1 MLHKSDIAY
10 IEQTVDK
17 LIKAYDI
24 QIPILD
30 IDSLIKTFGG
40 KIIERKNFAMG
51 TLSKKNDN
59 NFVIAIFPDNN
70 SIRRKIDLIRELGYL
85 FLCLGFRMNS
95 STWESVSLNRF
106 YSFNDLN
113 KYTMTDYF
121 TRCFLMPKKEFKDIF
136 QEYHGCIDD
145 IANYFQVSRFAVI
158 NRAKDLR
165 LKY

>member
-70 SIRRKIDLIRELGYL
+70 LIRRKIDLIRELGYL

-145 IANYFQVSRFAVI
+145 IANYFQVSRFVVI

>member
-24 QIPILD
+24 EIPILD
-30 IDSLIKTFGG
+30 IDNLIEIFGG

-51 TLSKKNDN
+51 TLSKKTEN
-59 NFVIAIFPDNN
+59 NFVIAIFPDDNL
-70 SIRRKIDLIRELGYL
+70 IRRKIDLVRELGYL

-95 STWESVSLNRF
+95 STWESVPLNRF

-113 KYTMTDYF
+113 KYTMADYF
-121 TRCFLMPKKEFKDIF
+121 TRCFLMPKKEFIDAF
-136 QEYHGCIDD
+136 QKYHGYIDD
-145 IANYFQVSRFAVI
+145 IANYFQVSKFLVI
-158 NRAKDLR
+158 NRTKDLD